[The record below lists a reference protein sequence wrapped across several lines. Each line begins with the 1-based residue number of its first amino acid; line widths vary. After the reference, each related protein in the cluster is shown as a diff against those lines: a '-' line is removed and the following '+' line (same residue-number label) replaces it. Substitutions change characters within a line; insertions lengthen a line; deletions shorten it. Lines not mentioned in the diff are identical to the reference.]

1 MDAQRSYVGASAGTT
16 AGTSASTD
24 SVELLRRW
32 LLALLVLG
40 LVGTVTELILLSHYE
55 QPLQLVPVVLIALAL
70 VVVVWHAM
78 RPQAA
83 SLHALQVVMA
93 LFVLAGFVGVVAHFY
108 GSAEFQL
115 DLDPERTTWELI
127 EKVMRAKA
135 PPVLAP
141 GMMLQFGL
149 LGLAYAYSD
158 ARYRARVQSLFGS
171 RARSV

>member
-1 MDAQRSYVGASAGTT
+1 MDAHRSYVGAS

-55 QPLQLVPVVLIALAL
+55 QPFQLVPVVLIVLAL
-70 VVVVWHAM
+70 VVVVWHVM
-78 RPQAA
+78 RHQTG

-108 GSAEFQL
+108 GSAEFQI
-115 DLDPERTTWELI
+115 DLDPDMTTWELV

-141 GMMLQFGL
+141 GMMLQFEIG
-149 LGLAYAYSD
+149 
-158 ARYRARVQSLFGS
+158 RASCRERV
-171 RARSV
+171 